1 MENGETSLIMGW
13 VNSNKDAA
21 WCKNNSLCMDLV
33 NHGIADA
40 TAEETHLI
48 DEWLHVSSLMNL
60 NIWDDIKKDTAKA
73 GHWIEGAG
81 HTIYHG
87 LSVAG

>member
-60 NIWDDIKKDTAKA
+60 
-73 GHWIEGAG
+73 
-81 HTIYHG
+81 
-87 LSVAG
+87 